1 MASVS
6 IIESL
11 RQQIASC
18 EAQLVDLRQQLA
30 EAEHYQQPHRA
41 QDHLRHTANYD
52 PLTHDMSY
60 GIHDDFRSEVFAA
73 LSQAEDPPPPTKRWP
88 LDRSE
93 YKRYGRQL
101 IMPEIGLQGTLS
113 CTFRR
118 SCVRCV
124 LPSARN

>member
-18 EAQLVDLRQQLA
+18 ETQLAELRRQLA
-30 EAEHYQQPHRA
+30 EAEHYQQPQRA
-41 QDHLRHTANYD
+41 QSHLRHTATSD

-73 LSQAEDPPPPTKRWP
+73 LSQAEDAPPPTKRWP
-88 LDRSE
+88 LDKTE

-101 IMPEIGLQGTLS
+101 IMPEIGLQGTCLV
-113 CTFRR
+113 TFVVPA
-118 SCVRCV
+118 SY
-124 LPSARN
+124 LFYF

>member
-18 EAQLVDLRQQLA
+18 EAQLEDLRRQLA
-30 EAEHYQQPHRA
+30 EAEHYQQQQRE
-41 QDHLRHTANYD
+41 QDGLRQTKSAFSD
-52 PLTHDMSY
+52 PLDHDMSY

-73 LSQAEDPPPPTKRWP
+73 LSQVEEDSLSRKWP
-88 LDRSE
+88 LEKTE

-101 IMPEIGLQGTLS
+101 IMPEIGLQGKFVSL
-113 CTFRR
+113 
-118 SCVRCV
+118 
-124 LPSARN
+124 